1 MDALDQM
8 CTRVLE
14 NGLPSDNGIRPHI
27 TVTVE
32 AETLKAMANEQAR
45 QELDL
50 DLKPAD
56 LQGFGPIGPQFLAHL
71 LCGAEITPTLINTIG
86 KNVEVLDVGRSKRH
100 ATPKQAK
107 AISLRQRGRCANCRH
122 PISHNHHVDWWSD
135 GGFTDLD
142 VMIGLCG
149 KCHTLVHTYRLIIT
163 GTYSTGF
170 VFKTARGS
178 PLAQAA

>member
-1 MDALDQM
+1 
-8 CTRVLE
+8 
-14 NGLPSDNGIRPHI
+14 
-27 TVTVE
+27 
-32 AETLKAMANEQAR
+32 MANEQATKT
-45 QELDL
+45 LDL

-56 LQGFGPIGPQFLAHL
+56 LQGFGPIGPQLLAHL
-71 LCGAEITPTLINTIG
+71 LCGAEITPILINTIG

-107 AISLRQRGRCANCRH
+107 AISLRQKGVCAGRGCRH
-122 PISHNHHVDWWSD
+122 PIRHNHHVDWWSD
-135 GGFTDLD
+135 GGLTDLD

-149 KCHTLVHTYRLIIT
+149 KCHTLVHTGRLIIT

-170 VFKTARGS
+170 VFTTARGS